1 MKLPIA
7 HKFVLCILVVVAAV
21 TLCVLPFLSIGKE
34 TIYIYTK
41 SLHPNSRELGFIKE
55 LRGLGYEVKLNSS
68 NMPRQEDIGIW
79 FKAPEYIKEINK
91 SQAKYNFIYNEDY
104 YPLNWQEIQTRLIV
118 LTPYQDLYEH
128 YSRSNIQSAKFILG
142 VNLADFYI
150 NQNNFK
156 SGYKEYPLVY
166 YGDNNKPSPLA
177 EKLRQEPNV
186 KFLGRFW
193 ENNEN
198 ILPDKDGDEAERR
211 EFLSKAQI
219 IAVYNEAV
227 STESKIINT
236 EILEATASGG
246 LVISSPNSAAKEIY
260 GDNIIIYEQLE
271 DFPKQVNYYLNHPE
285 IMRSKVINAQKIT
298 AEKLSSAASARRLHE
313 IIEWLNKT
321 A

>member
-7 HKFVLCILVVVAAV
+7 HKFVLCILAVATAV
-21 TLCVLPFLSIGKE
+21 MLCILPFLATEKE
-34 TIYIYTK
+34 TVYIYTK
-41 SLHPNSRELGFIKE
+41 SHRPNSREVGFVNE
-55 LRGLGYEVKLNSS
+55 LKRLGYEVKLNAS

-79 FKAPEYIKEINK
+79 FKAPEYVKEINK

-128 YSRSNIQSAKFILG
+128 YTRSNIQSAKFILG

-150 NQNNFK
+150 NSNNFK

-166 YGDNNKPSPLA
+166 YGDNNKSSPLA

-193 ENNEN
+193 ETNEN
-198 ILPDKDGDEAERR
+198 VLPANEGDETERR
-211 EFLSKAQI
+211 RFLSKAQI
-219 IAVYNEAV
+219 VAVYNKAD
-227 STESKIINT
+227 SIDSKIINT
-236 EILEATASGG
+236 ETLEATASGG
-246 LVISSPNSAAKEIY
+246 LVISSPNSMVKEIY
-260 GDNIIIYEQLE
+260 GDNIIIYEDLE
-271 DFPKQVNYYLNHPE
+271 DFPKQVSYYLNHPE
-285 IMRSKVINAQKIT
+285 IMRSKIINAQKIT
-298 AEKLSSAASARRLHE
+298 AEKLSSAASARRIRE